1 MKEYLLSTEEVLK
14 NTNSNQ
20 ETGLSDFAAKELLEK
35 NGPNKLKEQKK
46 DSVIKKFF
54 KQLADPMIIILICAA
69 AVSAFTAVYEHEAP
83 TDVIIILAV
92 VLINAILGVF
102 QENKAEKI
110 YLK

>member
-20 ETGLSDFAAKELLEK
+20 ETGLAEEKAKELLEK

-69 AVSAFTAVYEHEAP
+69 AVSAFT
-83 TDVIIILAV
+83 
-92 VLINAILGVF
+92 
-102 QENKAEKI
+102 
-110 YLK
+110 